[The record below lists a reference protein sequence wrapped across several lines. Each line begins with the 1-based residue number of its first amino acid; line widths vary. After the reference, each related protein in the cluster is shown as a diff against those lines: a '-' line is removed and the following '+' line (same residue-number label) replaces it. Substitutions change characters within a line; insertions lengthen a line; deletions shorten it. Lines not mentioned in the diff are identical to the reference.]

1 MDIETLKNKIKDL
14 EKSKKQLDDKVSECC
29 KKPIPNYIEI
39 QRLKTQKKEME
50 KQIKY
55 IQEKLIPDILA

>member
-1 MDIETLKNKIKDL
+1 MDIETLKNKINDL
-14 EKSKKQLDDKVSECC
+14 EKSKKLIDEEMSKCF

-39 QRLKTQKKEME
+39 QTLKTKKKNME

>member
-14 EKSKKQLDDKVSECC
+14 EKSKKQLDDKVSELSA
-29 KKPIPNYIEI
+29 KPMPNYIEI
-39 QRLKTQKKEME
+39 QKLKTEKKDIQ

-55 IQEKLIPDILA
+55 LQEKIIPDILA